1 MCWAQVK
8 PALKYLTDPK
18 YEHDRPK
25 NTHSSTHDK
34 YFKEQIM
41 SKQQYNLHTKTDYLN
56 RKMFLD
62 PAGPVTIQ
70 RFEEVKY
77 KKIADFEATAR
88 GFFWQPEEISLTK
101 DSNDF
106 KDASDAV
113 KHIFTSNLLRQ
124 TALDSLQGRG
134 PSQIFMPVISLPELE
149 ALVYNWTFFE
159 TNIHSKSYSHIIRN
173 IYNVPKDVFNTI
185 HDTKEIV
192 DMASSVGDYY
202 EALHMVNCRKQ
213 MGETVTEHEHVRA
226 IWMALHASY
235 ALEAFRFMVSF
246 ATSLAMV
253 ENRIFIGNGN
263 IISLILQDELLHK
276 GWTAYLINQ
285 VIKEDPRFLVAKE
298 ECEQEVYQLYMDV
311 IREEKAW
318 ADYLFNKGPVIGLNA
333 NILKDFVDYTA
344 VGALKDIGIKYQ
356 GIAPKSTPIPWFN
369 KHTDTSKKQTA
380 LQENE
385 STNYVIGVMSE
396 GIDYDALPAL

>member
-1 MCWAQVK
+1 
-8 PALKYLTDPK
+8 
-18 YEHDRPK
+18 
-25 NTHSSTHDK
+25 
-34 YFKEQIM
+34 M
-41 SKQQYNLHTKTDYLN
+41 SQAQYNLATKTDYLH

-77 KKIADFEATAR
+77 NKLVKFEQEAR
-88 GFFWQPEEISLTK
+88 GFFWIPEEVSLTK
-101 DSNDF
+101 DANDF
-106 KDASDAV
+106 KEASDTV

-134 PSQIFMPVISLPELE
+134 PAQVFTPVVGIPELE
-149 ALVYNWTFFE
+149 ALMYNWSFFE
-159 TNIHSKSYSHIIRN
+159 TNIHSRSYSHIIRN

-192 DMASSVGDYY
+192 DMASSVGKYY
-202 EALHMVNCRKQ
+202 DELHRINCHKELSSEMTGMVLEQ
-213 MGETVTEHEHVRA
+213 EHIRA
-226 IWMALHASY
+226 IWLALNASY

-263 IISLILQDELLHK
+263 IISLILQDEILHK
-276 GWTAYLINQ
+276 DWTAWMINQ
-285 VIKEDPRFLVAKE
+285 VVKEDPRFAEAKV
-298 ECEQEVYQLYMDV
+298 ECEAEVYQLYLDV

-318 ADYLFNKGPVIGLNA
+318 ADYLFQKGPVIGLNA

-344 VGALKDIGIKYQ
+344 VGALKEIGVKYLES
-356 GIAPKSTPIPWFN
+356 APRSTPIPWFM
-369 KHTDTSKKQTA
+369 KHVDTSKKQTA

-385 STNYVIGVMSE
+385 STNYVIGVMS
-396 GIDYDALPAL
+396 DQLNYDELPNL

>member
-1 MCWAQVK
+1 
-8 PALKYLTDPK
+8 
-18 YEHDRPK
+18 
-25 NTHSSTHDK
+25 
-34 YFKEQIM
+34 M
-41 SKQQYNLHTKTDYLN
+41 SKEQYNLSTKTDYLH

-77 KKIADFEATAR
+77 NKLTKFEAEAR
-88 GFFWQPEEISLTK
+88 GFFWVPEEVSLTK
-101 DSNDF
+101 DANDF
-106 KDASDAV
+106 KEATDTV
-113 KHIFTSNLLRQ
+113 RHIFTSNLLRQ

-134 PSQIFMPVISLPELE
+134 PSQIFTPVCSIPELE
-149 ALVYNWTFFE
+149 ALMYAWTFFE
-159 TNIHSKSYSHIIRN
+159 TNIHSRSYSHIIRN

-192 DMASSVGDYY
+192 DMASSVGNYY
-202 EALHMVNCRKQ
+202 DALHVINCRKEL
-213 MGETVTEHEHVRA
+213 GEDVIERDHIKA

-263 IISLILQDELLHK
+263 IISLILQDEILHK
-276 GWTAYLINQ
+276 DWTAWLINQ
-285 VIKEDPRFLVAKE
+285 VCKEDPRFAAIKG
-298 ECEQEVYQLYMDV
+298 ECEAEVYQLYMDV

-333 NILKDFVDYTA
+333 NILKEFVDYTA
-344 VGALKDIGIKYQ
+344 VGALKEIGIKYQ
-356 GIAPKSTPIPWFN
+356 ASAPKTTPIPWFN
-369 KHTDTSKKQTA
+369 KHVNTSNKQTA
-380 LQENE
+380 LQESE
-385 STNYVIGVMSE
+385 STNYVIGAMSDSL
-396 GIDYDALPAL
+396 DYDALPSL

>member
-1 MCWAQVK
+1 
-8 PALKYLTDPK
+8 
-18 YEHDRPK
+18 
-25 NTHSSTHDK
+25 
-34 YFKEQIM
+34 M
-41 SKQQYNLHTKTDYLN
+41 SKEQYNLTTKTDYLN

-62 PAGPVTIQ
+62 PSGPVTIQ

-101 DSNDF
+101 DANDF
-106 KDASDAV
+106 KEASDAV
-113 KHIFTSNLLRQ
+113 RHIFTSNLLRQ

-134 PSQIFMPVISLPELE
+134 PSQIFTPVVSLPELE
-149 ALVYNWTFFE
+149 ALVYNWTFYE

-192 DMASSVGDYY
+192 DMASSVGKYY
-202 EALHMVNCRKQ
+202 EDLHVINCRKEL
-213 MGETVTEHEHVRA
+213 GEAIPEKEHIKA

-253 ENRIFIGNGN
+253 ENKIFIGNGN

-285 VIKEDPRFLVAKE
+285 VIKDDHRFADIKA
-298 ECEQEVYQLYMDV
+298 ECEAEVYALYMDV
-311 IREEKAW
+311 IREEKTW
-318 ADYLFNKGPVIGLNA
+318 AEYLFNKGPVIGLNA

-344 VGALKDIGIKYQ
+344 ADALKQIGIKYNQ
-356 GIAPKSTPIPWFN
+356 PHPKSTPIPWFN
-369 KHTDTSKKQTA
+369 KHSDTSKKQTA

-396 GIDYDALPAL
+396 NIDYDALPAI

>member
-1 MCWAQVK
+1 
-8 PALKYLTDPK
+8 
-18 YEHDRPK
+18 
-25 NTHSSTHDK
+25 
-34 YFKEQIM
+34 M
-41 SKQQYNLHTKTDYLN
+41 SKQQYDLSKSTNYLK

-62 PAGPVTIQ
+62 PEGPVTIQ
-70 RFEEVKY
+70 RFEEVRY
-77 KKIADFEATAR
+77 PRIADFEATAR
-88 GFFWQPEEISLTK
+88 GFFWQPEEISLSK
-101 DSNDF
+101 DANDF

-134 PSQIFMPVISLPELE
+134 PSQIFMPVVSLPELE

-192 DMASSVGDYY
+192 DMASSVGSYY
-202 EALHMVNCRKQ
+202 EALHVINCRKQ
-213 MGETVTEHEHVRA
+213 LGETIPEKEHIKA

-253 ENRIFIGNGN
+253 ENKIFIGNGN

-276 GWTAYLINQ
+276 GWTAYIINQ
-285 VIKEDPRFLVAKE
+285 VVKEDTRFAQAKI

-311 IREEKAW
+311 IREEKEW
-318 ADYLFNKGPVIGLNA
+318 AKYLFKLGPVIGLNA
-333 NILKDFVDYTA
+333 NILIDFVDYTA
-344 VGALKDIGIKYQ
+344 VGALKDIGIKYNNP
-356 GIAPKSTPIPWFN
+356 APRSTPIPWFN
-369 KHTDTSKKQTA
+369 KHTNTSNKQSA
-380 LQENE
+380 LQETE
-385 STNYVIGVMSE
+385 STNYVIGIMSTDL
-396 GIDYDALPAL
+396 DYDELPNL

>member
-1 MCWAQVK
+1 
-8 PALKYLTDPK
+8 
-18 YEHDRPK
+18 
-25 NTHSSTHDK
+25 
-34 YFKEQIM
+34 M
-41 SKQQYNLHTKTDYLN
+41 SKAQYNLNTKTDYLN

-70 RFEEVKY
+70 RFEEVRY
-77 KKIADFEATAR
+77 PKIADFEKTAR
-88 GFFWQPEEISLTK
+88 GFFWVPEEISLTK
-101 DSNDF
+101 DANDF

-134 PSQIFMPVISLPELE
+134 PSQIFTPVVSLPELE

-159 TNIHSKSYSHIIRN
+159 TNIHSRSYSHIIRN
-173 IYNVPKDVFNTI
+173 IYNVPKEIFNTI

-192 DMASSVGDYY
+192 DMASSVGNYY
-202 EALHMVNCRKQ
+202 EALHQINCRKEA
-213 MGETVTEHEHVRA
+213 GDEVNEKEHIKA
-226 IWMALHASY
+226 IYLALHASY

-253 ENRIFIGNGN
+253 ENKIFMGNGN

-276 GWTAYLINQ
+276 GWTAYIINQ
-285 VIKEDPRFLVAKE
+285 VVKEDPRFASIKT
-298 ECEQEVYQLYMDV
+298 ECEAEVYALYMDV

-318 ADYLFNKGPVIGLNA
+318 ADYLFKKGPVIGLNA

-344 VGALKDIGIKYQ
+344 VNALKEIGIKYTQ
-356 GIAPKSTPIPWFN
+356 SAPKTTPIPWFN
-369 KHTDTSKKQTA
+369 KHSDTSKKQTA
-380 LQENE
+380 LQESE
-385 STNYVIGVMSE
+385 STSYVIGVMTDS
-396 GIDYDALPAL
+396 IDYDSLPNL

>member
-1 MCWAQVK
+1 MSQAQ
-8 PALKYLTDPK
+8 YD
-18 YEHDRPK
+18 
-25 NTHSSTHDK
+25 
-34 YFKEQIM
+34 
-41 SKQQYNLHTKTDYLN
+41 LHTKTDYLN

-62 PAGPVTIQ
+62 PDGPVTIQ

-77 KKIADFEATAR
+77 QKLANFESTAR

-106 KDASDAV
+106 KNASEAV

-134 PSQIFMPVISLPELE
+134 PAQIFVPVCSIPELE
-149 ALVYNWTFFE
+149 AIMYNWSFYE
-159 TNIHSKSYSHIIRN
+159 SNIHSKSYSHIIRN
-173 IYNVPKDVFNTI
+173 IYNVPKDIFNTI
-185 HDTKEIV
+185 HDTQEIV
-192 DMASSVGDYY
+192 DMAASIGKYY
-202 EALHMVNCRKQ
+202 DKLHELNCFK
-213 MGETVTEHEHVRA
+213 EINPKTVSEESHIKA
-226 IWMALHASY
+226 IWLALNASY

-253 ENRIFIGNGN
+253 ENKIFIGNGN
-263 IISLILQDELLHK
+263 IIGLILQDELLHK
-276 GWTAYLINQ
+276 AWTAYIINQ
-285 VIKEDPRFLVAKE
+285 VVKEDERFAKAKQ
-298 ECEQEVYQLYMDV
+298 ECEGEVYQLYMDV
-311 IREEKAW
+311 IREEKQW

-333 NILKDFVDYTA
+333 NVLKDFVDYTA

-356 GIAPKSTPIPWFN
+356 NNAPKSTPIPWFN
-369 KHTDTSKKQTA
+369 KHSDTSKKQTA

-396 GIDYDALPAL
+396 QLDYDQLPSL

>member
-1 MCWAQVK
+1 
-8 PALKYLTDPK
+8 
-18 YEHDRPK
+18 
-25 NTHSSTHDK
+25 
-34 YFKEQIM
+34 M
-41 SKQQYNLHTKTDYLN
+41 SQAQYNLNTKTDYLS

-101 DSNDF
+101 DANDF

-124 TALDSLQGRG
+124 TALDSLQGRA
-134 PSQIFMPVISLPELE
+134 PSQVFMPVVSLPELE
-149 ALVYNWTFFE
+149 ALIYNWTFFE

-185 HDTKEIV
+185 HDTQQIV
-192 DMASSVGDYY
+192 DMASTVGNYY
-202 EALHMVNCRKQ
+202 DALHEINCRKEL
-213 MGETVTEHEHVRA
+213 GETIKERDHIKA

-253 ENRIFIGNGN
+253 ENRIFMGNGN

-276 GWTAYLINQ
+276 GWTAYIINQ
-285 VIKEDPRFLVAKE
+285 VIKEDSRFADIKA
-298 ECEQEVYQLYMDV
+298 ECEAEVYQLYMDV
-311 IREEKAW
+311 IREEKSW
-318 ADYLFNKGPVIGLNA
+318 ADYLFQKGPVIGLNA
-333 NILKDFVDYTA
+333 AILKDFVDYTA

-356 GIAPKSTPIPWFN
+356 ALVPKTTPIPWFN
-369 KHTDTSKKQTA
+369 KHISTDKKQTA
-380 LQENE
+380 LQESE
-385 STNYVIGVMSE
+385 STSYVIGVMSADL
-396 GIDYDALPAL
+396 DYNQLPSL

>member
-1 MCWAQVK
+1 
-8 PALKYLTDPK
+8 
-18 YEHDRPK
+18 
-25 NTHSSTHDK
+25 
-34 YFKEQIM
+34 M
-41 SKQQYNLHTKTDYLN
+41 SKEQYNLATKTDYLH

-77 KKIADFEATAR
+77 NKLVKFEQEAR
-88 GFFWQPEEISLTK
+88 GFFWIPEEVSLTK
-101 DSNDF
+101 DANDF
-106 KDASDAV
+106 KESSDTV

-134 PSQIFMPVISLPELE
+134 PAQVFTPVVGIPELE
-149 ALVYNWTFFE
+149 ALMYNWSFFE
-159 TNIHSKSYSHIIRN
+159 TNIHSRSYSHIIRN

-192 DMASSVGDYY
+192 DMASSVGKYY
-202 EALHMVNCRKQ
+202 DELHRINCHKELSSEMTGMVLEQ
-213 MGETVTEHEHVRA
+213 EHIRA
-226 IWMALHASY
+226 IWLALNASY

-263 IISLILQDELLHK
+263 IISLILQDEILHK
-276 GWTAYLINQ
+276 DWTAWIINQ
-285 VIKEDPRFLVAKE
+285 VVKEDPRFAAAKT
-298 ECEQEVYQLYMDV
+298 ECEAEVYQMYLDV

-318 ADYLFNKGPVIGLNA
+318 ADYLFQKGPVIGLNA

-344 VGALKDIGIKYQ
+344 VGALKEIGIKYQ
-356 GIAPKSTPIPWFN
+356 EPAPRSTPIPWFM
-369 KHTDTSKKQTA
+369 KHVDTSKKQSA
-380 LQENE
+380 LQETE

-396 GIDYDALPAL
+396 QLDYDELPNL

>member
-1 MCWAQVK
+1 
-8 PALKYLTDPK
+8 
-18 YEHDRPK
+18 
-25 NTHSSTHDK
+25 
-34 YFKEQIM
+34 M
-41 SKQQYNLHTKTDYLN
+41 SQAQYNLATKTDYLH

-77 KKIADFEATAR
+77 NKLVKFEQEAR
-88 GFFWQPEEISLTK
+88 GFFWIPEEVSLTK
-101 DSNDF
+101 DANDF
-106 KDASDAV
+106 KEASDTV

-134 PSQIFMPVISLPELE
+134 PAQVFTPVVGIPELE
-149 ALVYNWTFFE
+149 ALMYNWSFFE
-159 TNIHSKSYSHIIRN
+159 TNIHSRSYSHIIRN

-192 DMASSVGDYY
+192 DMASSVGRYY
-202 EALHMVNCRKQ
+202 DDLHKLNCIK
-213 MGETVTEHEHVRA
+213 ETDDDPNNCPEKSHIKA
-226 IWMALHASY
+226 IWLALNASY

-263 IISLILQDELLHK
+263 IISLILQDEILHRD
-276 GWTAYLINQ
+276 WTAWMINQ
-285 VIKEDPRFLVAKE
+285 VVKEDLRFAQAKA
-298 ECEQEVYQLYMDV
+298 ECEAEVYQMYLDV

-318 ADYLFNKGPVIGLNA
+318 ADYLFQKGPVIGLNA

-344 VGALKDIGIKYQ
+344 VGALKEIGVKYLEP
-356 GIAPKSTPIPWFN
+356 APRSTPIPWFM
-369 KHTDTSKKQTA
+369 KHVDTSKKQSA
-380 LQENE
+380 LQETE
-385 STNYVIGVMSE
+385 STNYVIGVMSDQL
-396 GIDYDALPAL
+396 DYDELPNL

>member
-1 MCWAQVK
+1 
-8 PALKYLTDPK
+8 
-18 YEHDRPK
+18 
-25 NTHSSTHDK
+25 
-34 YFKEQIM
+34 M
-41 SKQQYNLHTKTDYLN
+41 SKAQYNLSTKTDYLS

-62 PAGPVTIQ
+62 PEGPVTIQ

-77 KKIADFEATAR
+77 PKIANFETTAR
-88 GFFWQPEEISLTK
+88 GFFWVPEEISLTK
-101 DSNDF
+101 DSQDF

-134 PSQIFMPVISLPELE
+134 PSQVFAPVISLPELE
-149 ALVYNWTFFE
+149 ALIYNWTFFE
-159 TNIHSKSYSHIIRN
+159 TNIHSRSYSHIIRN
-173 IYNVPKDVFNTI
+173 IYNVPKEVFATI

-192 DMASSVGDYY
+192 DMASSVGKYY
-202 EALHMVNCRKQ
+202 DELHVINCRKEI
-213 MGETVTEHEHVRA
+213 GEKITEEEHIRA
-226 IWMALHASY
+226 IWLALNASY

-253 ENRIFIGNGN
+253 ENKIFIGNGN

-276 GWTAYLINQ
+276 GWTAYLIMQ
-285 VIKEDPRFLVAKE
+285 AVKEDPRFARAKTT
-298 ECEQEVYQLYMDV
+298 CEAEVYQLYMDV

-318 ADYLFNKGPVIGLNA
+318 ADYLFQKGPVIGLNA

-344 VGALKDIGIKYQ
+344 YNALKDIGIKYNSP
-356 GIAPKSTPIPWFN
+356 APKTTPIPWFN
-369 KHTDTSKKQTA
+369 KHSDTSKKQTA

-385 STNYVIGVMSE
+385 STNYVIGVMGDS
-396 GIDYDALPAL
+396 IDYDELPSL

>member
-1 MCWAQVK
+1 M
-8 PALKYLTDPK
+8 
-18 YEHDRPK
+18 
-25 NTHSSTHDK
+25 ST
-34 YFKEQIM
+34 
-41 SKQQYNLHTKTDYLN
+41 QQYNLNTKTDYLS

-77 KKIADFEATAR
+77 KKVADFEATAR
-88 GFFWQPEEISLTK
+88 GFFWQPEEISLSK
-101 DSNDF
+101 DANDF

-134 PSQIFMPVISLPELE
+134 PTQVFTPVVSLPELE
-149 ALVYNWTFFE
+149 ALMFNWGFFE
-159 TNIHSKSYSHIIRN
+159 SNIHSRSYSHIIRN
-173 IYNVPKDVFNTI
+173 IYAVPKDVFNTI

-192 DMASSVGDYY
+192 DMASSVGNYY
-202 EALHMVNCRKQ
+202 DALHAINCRKEC
-213 MGETVTEHEHVRA
+213 GETIDETTHVKA
-226 IWMALHASY
+226 VWMALHASY

-253 ENRIFIGNGN
+253 ENKIFIGNGN

-285 VIKEDPRFLVAKE
+285 VVKEDPRFAEAKIA
-298 ECEQEVYQLYMDV
+298 CEAEVYQLYMDV

-318 ADYLFNKGPVIGLNA
+318 ADYLFKMGPVIGLNA

-356 GIAPKSTPIPWFN
+356 ASAPKSTPIPWFN
-369 KHTDTSKKQTA
+369 KHSDTSKKQTA

-385 STNYVIGVMSE
+385 STNYVIGIMGE
-396 GIDYDALPAL
+396 GIDYDELPNL

>member
-1 MCWAQVK
+1 
-8 PALKYLTDPK
+8 
-18 YEHDRPK
+18 
-25 NTHSSTHDK
+25 
-34 YFKEQIM
+34 M
-41 SKQQYNLHTKTDYLN
+41 SKEQYNLHTKTDYLN

-77 KKIADFEATAR
+77 KKIADFETTAR
-88 GFFWQPEEISLTK
+88 GFFWVPEEISLAK
-101 DSNDF
+101 DANDF

-134 PSQIFMPVISLPELE
+134 PSQIFTPVVSLPELE

-159 TNIHSKSYSHIIRN
+159 TNIHSRSYSHIIRN
-173 IYNVPKDVFNTI
+173 IYNVPKEVFNTI

-202 EALHMVNCRKQ
+202 DALHLINCRKEA
-213 MGETVTEHEHVRA
+213 GEKINEKTHIKA
-226 IWMALHASY
+226 IYLALHASY

-253 ENRIFIGNGN
+253 ENKIFIGNGN

-276 GWTAYLINQ
+276 GWTAFLINQ
-285 VIKEDPRFLVAKE
+285 VVKEDPRFAEVKA
-298 ECEQEVYQLYMDV
+298 ECEQEVYNLYMDV
-311 IREEKAW
+311 IREEKEW
-318 ADYLFNKGPVIGLNA
+318 ASYLFKLGPVIGLNA
-333 NILKDFVDYTA
+333 NILRDFVDYTA
-344 VGALKDIGIKYQ
+344 VGALKEIGIKYNNP
-356 GIAPKSTPIPWFN
+356 APKSTPIPWFN
-369 KHTDTSKKQTA
+369 KHVNTSSKQTA
-380 LQENE
+380 LQESE
-385 STNYVIGVMSE
+385 STNYVIGVMS
-396 GIDYDALPAL
+396 DVLNYDELPSL

>member
-1 MCWAQVK
+1 
-8 PALKYLTDPK
+8 
-18 YEHDRPK
+18 
-25 NTHSSTHDK
+25 
-34 YFKEQIM
+34 M
-41 SKQQYNLHTKTDYLN
+41 SNQQYNLKTKTDYIH

-62 PAGPVTIQ
+62 PDGPVTIQ

-77 KKIADFEATAR
+77 QKLQKIEQTAR
-88 GFFWQPEEISLTK
+88 GFFWIPEEISLTK
-101 DSNDF
+101 DASDF
-106 KDASDAV
+106 KDSSETV

-134 PSQIFMPVISLPELE
+134 PSQIFTPVISLPELE

-159 TNIHSKSYSHIIRN
+159 TNIHSRSYSHIIRN

-192 DMASSVGDYY
+192 DMASSVGKHYDKLHVLNCHK
-202 EALHMVNCRKQ
+202 EAGLHVD
-213 MGETVTEHEHVRA
+213 EFEHIKA
-226 IWMALHASY
+226 IWLALNASY

-276 GWTAYLINQ
+276 EWTGWIINQ
-285 VIKEDPRFLVAKE
+285 VVKEDPRFAKAKID
-298 ECEQEVYQLYMDV
+298 CEKEVYDLYTEV
-311 IREEKAW
+311 IREEKEW
-318 ADYLFNKGPVIGLNA
+318 ADYLFKFGPVIGLNA
-333 NILKDFVDYTA
+333 QILKDFVDYTA
-344 VGALKDIGIKYQ
+344 GHALKDIGLKYLQ
-356 GIAPKSTPIPWFN
+356 PYSKTTPIPWFN
-369 KHTDTSKKQTA
+369 KHSDTSKKQTA

-385 STNYVIGVMSE
+385 STNYVIGLMSDT
-396 GIDYDALPAL
+396 INYDELPNL